1 MRSNASFVPSVA
13 RELPRLDRA
22 LQLALDRLRL
32 PADLVVEERAA
43 LCGLEEADPTL
54 RGAGE
59 RGLLVAEQLALDQR
73 RRHRGAVRAD
83 DRAPPKRPFVDRLR
97 EDFLAGAR
105 LAQHEDAERADRKL
119 ADVFADRGRG
129 GIDDRHRR
137 RAQRRR
143 LGGARPGARDHEV
156 HLTDLERLANGELGW
171 PALLES
177 FAAHARAV
185 ARAEILDRER
195 RREAQPGVPA
205 RQRVVRD
212 HDVAVGRAADR
223 DLVAHQRKR
232 EQDISRHEQES
243 LAALDA
249 AAHTGRGCLRG
260 VRGHYDPS
268 LTYAGRFYVQ
278 IA

>member
-83 DRAPPKRPFVDRLR
+83 ARAP
-97 EDFLAGAR
+97 
-105 LAQHEDAERADRKL
+105 
-119 ADVFADRGRG
+119 
-129 GIDDRHRR
+129 
-137 RAQRRR
+137 
-143 LGGARPGARDHEV
+143 
-156 HLTDLERLANGELGW
+156 
-171 PALLES
+171 
-177 FAAHARAV
+177 
-185 ARAEILDRER
+185 
-195 RREAQPGVPA
+195 PA

-223 DLVAHQRKR
+223 DRVAHQRKR

-260 VRGHYDPS
+260 VRGHYEPS